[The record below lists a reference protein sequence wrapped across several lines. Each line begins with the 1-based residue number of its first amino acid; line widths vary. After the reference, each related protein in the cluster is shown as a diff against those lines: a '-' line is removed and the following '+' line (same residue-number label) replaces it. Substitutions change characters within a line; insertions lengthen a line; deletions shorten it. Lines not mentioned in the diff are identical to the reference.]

1 MAGTLKRRETMARI
15 LAARG
20 NALVV
25 TGLGSTTYDAF
36 ATHDSPLTFYL
47 WGAMGAAAMI
57 GLGLANAQP
66 QRRVLV
72 VTGDG
77 EMLMG
82 LGSLATIGAQRT
94 ANLSIVVIDNEHYA
108 ETGMQPSH
116 TARGV
121 DLAGIANAAGFA
133 HASTIRTQ
141 PELES
146 TGAGALHAAGSGVR
160 GDQGPGRTGR
170 HRAAATRR
178 RVPAQPLPCGAAG
191 RGTRGRVGLTAYLSP
206 QRRETQRSA
215 ERT

>member
-1 MAGTLKRRETMARI
+1 MAATLERRDTMAKL

-20 NALVV
+20 DALVV

-36 ATHDSPLTFYL
+36 ATRDSPLTFYL

-72 VTGDG
+72 ITGDG

-82 LGSLATIGAQRT
+82 LGSLAAIGAERT

-108 ETGMQPSH
+108 ETGMQASH

-121 DLAGIANAAGFA
+121 DLAGVARAAGFS
-133 HASTIRTQ
+133 HASTVRTAD
-141 PELES
+141 ELEALIPSLYS
-146 TGAGALHAAGSGVR
+146 TPGPVLAAIKVVAEPAAIALPPRDGAYLRSRFRSALLGEA
-160 GDQGPGRTGR
+160 
-170 HRAAATRR
+170 RAA
-178 RVPAQPLPCGAAG
+178 
-191 RGTRGRVGLTAYLSP
+191 
-206 QRRETQRSA
+206 E
-215 ERT
+215 

>member
-1 MAGTLKRRETMARI
+1 MAGTLKRRETMAKL

-20 NALVV
+20 DALVV

-36 ATHDSPLTFYL
+36 ATRDSPLTFYL

-82 LGSLATIGAQRT
+82 LGSLATIAAART
-94 ANLSIVVIDNEHYA
+94 ANLAIAVIDNEHYA

-121 DLAGIANAAGFA
+121 DLTGIAKAAGFA
-133 HASTIRTQ
+133 HASTVRTDA
-141 PELES
+141 ELES
-146 TGAGALHAAGSGVR
+146 LVPRLFSLRGPVFAAIKVVAEPAAIALPPRDGAYLRSR
-160 GDQGPGRTGR
+160 F
-170 HRAAATRR
+170 RAALLGEAR
-178 RVPAQPLPCGAAG
+178 AA
-191 RGTRGRVGLTAYLSP
+191 
-206 QRRETQRSA
+206 E
-215 ERT
+215 

>member
-1 MAGTLKRRETMARI
+1 MAGTLKRRETMAKL

-20 NALVV
+20 DALVV

-36 ATHDSPLTFYL
+36 ATRDSPLTFYL

-82 LGSLATIGAQRT
+82 LGSLATIAAART
-94 ANLSIVVIDNEHYA
+94 ANLAIAVIDNEHYA

-121 DLAGIANAAGFA
+121 DLTGIAKAAGFA
-133 HASTIRTQ
+133 HASTVRTEA
-141 PELES
+141 ELES
-146 TGAGALHAAGSGVR
+146 LVPGLFSLPGPVFAAIKVVAEPAAIALPPRDGAYLRSR
-160 GDQGPGRTGR
+160 F
-170 HRAAATRR
+170 RAA
-178 RVPAQPLPCGAAG
+178 LLGEG
-191 RGTRGRVGLTAYLSP
+191 RAV
-206 QRRETQRSA
+206 E
-215 ERT
+215 